1 MSDQNH
7 IGAPVA
13 VVTGGS
19 RGLGRGIAAALVE
32 EGFRVFATGR
42 TISTAKLP
50 DRVVRITCDHTC
62 DKDTERAFA
71 RVAEEANRIDVLV
84 NSAWGGYERM
94 SEDGRFTWSAPFWE
108 QPAHRWASMMD
119 VGVRAAWICASHAA
133 RTMTTQGKG
142 LIANIG
148 YWAARKYL
156 GNALYGAAKA
166 ATDKMTADMAR
177 ELRPYGVAAV
187 SLYPGLVRTEAVMA
201 ASAGGWLDLKNSESP
216 EFTGR
221 VISALVKNAALMDRS
236 GHVLI
241 VAELA
246 REFDVLDIDGRRPAP
261 LTLATA

>member
-71 RVAEEANRIDVLV
+71 RVAEEANRIDLLV

-133 RTMTTQGKG
+133 
-142 LIANIG
+142 NDDH
-148 YWAARKYL
+148 ARKRVDCQHWLL
-156 GNALYGAAKA
+156 GGAEISWECALRRSK
-166 ATDKMTADMAR
+166 
-177 ELRPYGVAAV
+177 
-187 SLYPGLVRTEAVMA
+187 
-201 ASAGGWLDLKNSESP
+201 GG
-216 EFTGR
+216 
-221 VISALVKNAALMDRS
+221 
-236 GHVLI
+236 
-241 VAELA
+241 
-246 REFDVLDIDGRRPAP
+246 DG
-261 LTLATA
+261 